1 MRKASASR
9 KIATAIGLI
18 LLSMVFLLPYA
29 WMIGSSF
36 KPTSELFQYVS
47 PVSWKTFIPLDPT
60 LGNFAKLIG
69 MGFIRNVA
77 NTLLLSAV
85 TVFGCI
91 FICASLAYIF
101 SRFEFPGRKVFYGLC
116 VFTMMVPF
124 EARMIPTFLVVE
136 NIGLVDTFTGLWLPW
151 IFDAFTIMLFTNHFA
166 AIPADLHNAALIDG
180 CPHVKIFYKVM
191 LPNIGPALISGGL
204 IKFFFSW
211 DSYVWPLIILRKPD
225 WQVLGVAIANLFTDQ
240 RVEWELVFAGSLVS
254 TLPVLIIFIFLQ
266 RYYVAGMLSGSVK
279 E

>member
-1 MRKASASR
+1 MRKVSASR

-211 DSYVWPLIILRKPD
+211 DS
-225 WQVLGVAIANLFTDQ
+225 
-240 RVEWELVFAGSLVS
+240 
-254 TLPVLIIFIFLQ
+254 
-266 RYYVAGMLSGSVK
+266 
-279 E
+279 

>member
-1 MRKASASR
+1 
-9 KIATAIGLI
+9 
-18 LLSMVFLLPYA
+18 
-29 WMIGSSF
+29 
-36 KPTSELFQYVS
+36 
-47 PVSWKTFIPLDPT
+47 
-60 LGNFAKLIG
+60 
-69 MGFIRNVA
+69 
-77 NTLLLSAV
+77 
-85 TVFGCI
+85 
-91 FICASLAYIF
+91 
-101 SRFEFPGRKVFYGLC
+101 
-116 VFTMMVPF
+116 
-124 EARMIPTFLVVE
+124 MIPTFLVVE